1 MRRATLAGDVAS
13 SATSVRHV
21 TVSQA
26 NVRQLA
32 KTTDGASGVCCV
44 SSVFVHTCDND
55 VKTSMRQGHV
65 ACCGTV
71 ESAMGQWTVTCSG
84 R

>member
-26 NVRQLA
+26 NVHQLA

-44 SSVFVHTCDND
+44 SSVFVYTCDND
-55 VKTSMRQGHV
+55 VKTLMRQGHV
-65 ACCGTV
+65 ACVTV
-71 ESAMGQWTVTCSG
+71 ESSSDGTGESG
-84 R
+84 E